1 MAAETWLLICVL
13 FWSLQ
18 SRLAAP
24 QVTAKPC
31 HFGLCQLLKSSAP
44 AVLALRSWLTSF
56 KQAIW
61 HKSQLLVSLCGRAT
75 SPRGVIY
82 IPWLLGSLQKYS
94 ERKTT
99 CQEDARFGKH
109 HDQGKQERKITEKS
123 GSSKF
128 VSLGWNFLGGGV
140 FSKRQLKLNPSGKCH
155 HTVVQILNHVLQ
167 MSLQFVFYI
176 MHQWH
181 FKYIFEG
188 IS

>member
-18 SRLAAP
+18 SRLAAH

-31 HFGLCQLLKSSAP
+31 HFGPCQLLKSSAP

-61 HKSQLLVSLCGRAT
+61 HKFQLLVSLCGQAT
-75 SPRGVIY
+75 SPKGVIY
-82 IPWLLGSLQKYS
+82 IPRLLGSLQKYS

-99 CQEDARFGKH
+99 CQEDTRFGEH
-109 HDQGKQERKITEKS
+109 HDWGKQEGKITEES

-128 VSLGWNFLGGGV
+128 VFLGWNYLGGFFFFFFG
-140 FSKRQLKLNPSGKCH
+140 
-155 HTVVQILNHVLQ
+155 LQ
-167 MSLQFVFYI
+167 RKTTKTKP
-176 MHQWH
+176 QW
-181 FKYIFEG
+181 EMPL
-188 IS
+188 

>member
-75 SPRGVIY
+75 SPKGVIY

-99 CQEDARFGKH
+99 CQEDTRFGEH

-128 VSLGWNFLGGGV
+128 VSLGWNFLGGFFWGGLQQ
-140 FSKRQLKLNPSGKCH
+140 KTTKTKLQWEMPPYSCTDFKSRPPNEPAIR
-155 HTVVQILNHVLQ
+155 ILHYAP
-167 MSLQFVFYI
+167 MTF
-176 MHQWH
+176 
-181 FKYIFEG
+181 
-188 IS
+188 